1 MTLNDVRKTPIDEL
15 VQQMDL
21 TDIKIHA
28 DEDGNLHS
36 IELKYSIKAPKVP
49 EPETRKE
56 FRF

>member
-36 IELKYSIKAPKVP
+36 IELKYSIKVP
-49 EPETRKE
+49 ESEARKD